1 MKKKEIT
8 KGIQN
13 AFNNSV
19 PNMFDDILLK
29 CEKKKGKLIMKE
41 TSNKE
46 TINVKEPKQRKNK
59 IIPKLSIALASIVLV
74 VALVYSGYGASLK
87 VDSIIELDV
96 NPSVEIKVNKNERV
110 IKVDAKNKEAK
121 EVLNEMDLKNT
132 DIDVALNAI
141 IGAMVTKGYIDDLS
155 NSILVSVENNDK
167 QKGEALRKELVN
179 KINNILGTDDVKG
192 SVLSQSLTTEEKE
205 AKALAN
211 KYDIS
216 LGKAALILDVL
227 ESNKLLTEKDL
238 VGLTINE
245 INVLSESKSTKL
257 TNVEK
262 QGTAS
267 TKAYIGKTKAKEI
280 ALKHAGVSNPKALEI
295 DFDADD
301 GLIVYEVDFKGN
313 KYEYDYEIN
322 AKTGKIVKVDKEVRD
337 DYVAPSSNNSNNNN
351 SYDYD
356 DDYDDDDNY
365 KPSSKPNNN
374 TNTQK
379 SNYISSSTAKSKAFS
394 HAGVSNPTNVEVE
407 LDRDDNEYSV
417 EFKANGYEYD
427 YEINATT
434 GSIKSHDKERID
446 ND

>member
-29 CEKKKGKLIMKE
+29 CEKKKGKQIMKE
-41 TSNKE
+41 VNNKE

-74 VALVYSGYGASLK
+74 ATLVYSGYGASLK

-110 IKVDAKNKEAK
+110 IEVDAKNKEAK

-155 NSILVSVENNDK
+155 NSILVSVENDDK

-179 KINNILGTDDVKG
+179 KINSILGTDDVKG

-245 INVLSESKSTKL
+245 INVLSESQSTKL
-257 TNVEK
+257 TSVEK
-262 QGTAS
+262 QGTSS

-322 AKTGKIVKVDKEVRD
+322 AKTGKVVKVDKEIRD

-365 KPSSKPNNN
+365 KPNNN

-379 SNYISSSTAKSKAFS
+379 TNYISSSTAKSKAFS

-434 GSIKSHDKERID
+434 GSIKSYDKERID